1 MKAILAAALF
11 FVPAAFCFLRAYRI
25 QQKWAVDGIVKPA
38 GPFSAIRLWVMVG
51 ASFLALGFAALAAA
65 LDPNF
70 LKL

>member
-11 FVPAAFCFLRAYRI
+11 GIPAALCFLRAYRI
-25 QQKWAVDGIVKPA
+25 QQTSAVDGVVKQVKPRQAMKLWLVA
-38 GPFSAIRLWVMVG
+38 GG
-51 ASFLALGFAALAAA
+51 SFLALGFAAFAAA